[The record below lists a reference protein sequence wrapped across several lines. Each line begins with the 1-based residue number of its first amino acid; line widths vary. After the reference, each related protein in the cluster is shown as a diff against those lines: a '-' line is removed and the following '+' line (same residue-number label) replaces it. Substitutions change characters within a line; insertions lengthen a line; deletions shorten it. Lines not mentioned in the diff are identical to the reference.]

1 MLLVAK
7 KTAAT
12 LENFPHFSKQ
22 TNDINF
28 LPLLSSTGISKKL
41 QHTLIAKDHLDGKN
55 GHQRLRDG
63 EEATQPFGPT
73 VQLPPHI
80 EVLFGVSGAAQAGG
94 NQPRTGLL
102 QVPRPAEPLE
112 KLNEG
117 GARVEDVRR
126 AELAGRVVPGKGV
139 VVVVEA

>member
-1 MLLVAK
+1 MI
-7 KTAAT
+7 
-12 LENFPHFSKQ
+12 NIFS
-22 TNDINF
+22 
-28 LPLLSSTGISKKL
+28 PLLSSTSTSKKL
-41 QHTLIAKDHLDGKN
+41 QHTLIAKDDLDGEN
-55 GHQRLRDG
+55 GHQGLRDG
-63 EEATQPFGPT
+63 KEATQPFGPT
-73 VQLPPHI
+73 VQLPLHI

-117 GARVEDVRR
+117 VRR

-139 VVVVEA
+139 VVVVES